1 MRTPLSFPVLAPLRT
16 PAVRRLWAG
25 QVAALL
31 AAEVHLVVLAWLALD
46 LTGSGLA
53 LGTVLVAGMVP
64 RAALML
70 VGGVTADRRDHRRVL
85 AAAHAVRAVVVT
97 TLAVA
102 AVAGGLRLWHL
113 VAAALALG
121 AVTAFAAPAVHTVVP
136 RECPPEQLRAGNALL
151 RGTAEVV
158 GTAGPVL
165 GGGLVA
171 LAGTGGALAAVAT
184 CYALAFVLTG
194 SLLVR
199 TPTGSRWHGTPAGG
213 GPGPAPGSAGAVRGT
228 LADLRDG
235 AAAVR
240 RDGFALRVLALVG
253 AAGLALSGPVT
264 VGVPWLARRV
274 LDLDPAA
281 FGLLL
286 SVWTAGSLLGVV
298 LAGSLRRVPRWRVA
312 MTTVAGVLVAALVAL
327 GTTPPLP
334 VVAVG
339 LLAMGTAA
347 GALNVL
353 LVTWLQQ
360 RAPAD
365 ALGRIMSWA
374 ELAEVVAAPASYLLA
389 GALLDVSPTALFVGA
404 AAVLLLGTLAV
415 VSPGPHRSAEGVRT
429 PATASGASG
438 SPPR

>member
-1 MRTPLSFPVLAPLRT
+1 MPTLLSTSVLTPLRT
-16 PAVRRLWAG
+16 PALRRLWAG
-25 QVAALL
+25 QLAALL
-31 AAEVHLVVLAWLALD
+31 AAEIHLVVLAWLALD

-53 LGTVLVAGMVP
+53 LGTVLVVGMLP
-64 RAALML
+64 RAALTL
-70 VGGVTADRRDHRRVL
+70 VGGVTADRHDHRRVL
-85 AAAHAVRAVVVT
+85 AAAHATRAAVVAA
-97 TLAVA
+97 LAVTA
-102 AVAGGLRLWHL
+102 AAGGLRLWHL
-113 VAAALALG
+113 VAAGLALG

-171 LAGTGGALAAVAT
+171 LAGTGPTLAAVAS
-184 CYALAFVLTG
+184 CYTLAFVVTA

-199 TPTGSRWHGTPAGG
+199 APAGSPWRGTSAAAQPAPPHGTR
-213 GPGPAPGSAGAVRGT
+213 GSLRRT
-228 LADLRDG
+228 LADLREG
-235 AAAVR
+235 AAALR
-240 RDGFALRVLALVG
+240 HDPFALRVLALVA

-264 VGVPWLARRV
+264 VGVPWLARRE
-274 LDLDPAA
+274 LDLDAAA

-286 SVWTAGSLLGVV
+286 SLWTAGSLLGVV
-298 LAGSLRRVPRWRVA
+298 IAGSVRRVPRWRVA
-312 MTTVAGVLVAALVAL
+312 MTTVAGVLVAALVTLA
-327 GTTPPLP
+327 TTPTLP
-334 VVAVG
+334 VAAAC

-360 RAPAD
+360 RAPAE

-374 ELAEVVAAPASYLLA
+374 ELAEVVVAPVSYLAA
-389 GALLDVSPTALFVGA
+389 GVLLDASLTALFVGA

-415 VSPGPHRSAEGVRT
+415 VTPGLRPTGAAVRPRPT
-429 PATASGASG
+429 ATGASG